1 MKDFLVNKAFWMA
14 VLAGIGA
21 LSVAFGKPA
30 LGAVL
35 SNPETAAQITG
46 VLSTVAALAA
56 AFLNPPSA
64 APKA

>member
-1 MKDFLVNKAFWMA
+1 MLNVVTNKAFWVA

-30 LGAVL
+30 LGGLL
-35 SNPETAAQITG
+35 SNPETASQITG
-46 VLSTVAALAA
+46 VLSTVAALFA
-56 AFLNPPSA
+56 AFMNPP